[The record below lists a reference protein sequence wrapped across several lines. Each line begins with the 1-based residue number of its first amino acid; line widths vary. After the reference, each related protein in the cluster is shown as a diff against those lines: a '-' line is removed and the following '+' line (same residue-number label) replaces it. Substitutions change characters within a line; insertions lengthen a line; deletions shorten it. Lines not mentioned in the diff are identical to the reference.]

1 MASIKDIAKIA
12 GVSISTVSYALNG
25 SNKVTEE
32 TRQRIK
38 KIADDLKYVPNMA
51 ARTLKRQR
59 TNIIGVYVTD
69 YRGSFYG
76 ELLDG
81 IKRGL
86 GYYDYDMIVC
96 SGSRSHLFIP
106 EKMIDGAIILD
117 STFSTEEITQ
127 FADEDYNLVVLDREL
142 DYSSV
147 PQVLLDNK
155 GGATLAINQLVELG
169 SQKVFLITGPNGSY
183 DNRQRLEASVK
194 ELERFNMSY
203 FCRDLSRITSGIR
216 LCQCKTH
223 YACAI
228 CRVNKIFLFLL
239 LCAPVLY
246 DHLSN
251 GYMCRKK
258 CSKRISFSSN
268 SLYCKKICQYI
279 IAQASIFFRYWTSKH
294 SNLSKFWNYSVIESL
309 IKVTPSFIISY

>member
-1 MASIKDIAKIA
+1 MTSIKDIAKIA

-203 FCRDLSRITSGIR
+203 DVINGNFTEASGHQAAEFIFSKTPQVPVDIFAFNDEMAIGIYRFLKDKPYVIGRDVRIVGFDNIEIGEFLEPKLTTISYSKHRWGIIAAEKMIR
-216 LCQCKTH
+216 L
-223 YACAI
+223 
-228 CRVNKIFLFLL
+228 V
-239 LCAPVLY
+239 
-246 DHLSN
+246 SN
-251 GYMCRKK
+251 EQAEDELIYT
-258 CSKRISFSSN
+258 
-268 SLYCKKICQYI
+268 SLVE
-279 IAQASIFFRYWTSKH
+279 R
-294 SNLSKFWNYSVIESL
+294 E
-309 IKVTPSFIISY
+309 